1 MFATGRQNSQ
11 KSALQPFQTVNL
23 VENDFREFLP
33 ATDGNFR
40 LWSLLGDRLQLFRSV
55 KAHKTAILAMVR
67 DADSVWSCTKNGTL
81 RQWSIALLLED
92 RTVEPGV
99 LISSNRNANVLPSA
113 AAAEERQQSAITANS
128 AIDGNV
134 PLSLRHAEVSFSMYM
149 YMYICICT
157 CIYVYVYEER

>member
-1 MFATGRQNSQ
+1 
-11 KSALQPFQTVNL
+11 
-23 VENDFREFLP
+23 
-33 ATDGNFR
+33 
-40 LWSLLGDRLQLFRSV
+40 
-55 KAHKTAILAMVR
+55 MVR